1 MAPNN
6 NNNNNITKEDLI
18 GLHHVNVNA
27 LLRNFL
33 KYGQGNYN
41 TSPNIRSKRLNDFP
55 KLDMINKS
63 YDDED
68 PVYVPKLKLP
78 KWLTTKRNNS
88 NKSLKRKRNN
98 VNNSNNLNKSLKRKR
113 NNSNNL
119 NLNIIKRLIISNNS
133 NNSNN

>member
-63 YDDED
+63 SKYA
-68 PVYVPKLKLP
+68 LA
-78 KWLTTKRNNS
+78 NS
-88 NKSLKRKRNN
+88 SPCI
-98 VNNSNNLNKSLKRKR
+98 NSFIFS
-113 NNSNNL
+113 
-119 NLNIIKRLIISNNS
+119 
-133 NNSNN
+133 